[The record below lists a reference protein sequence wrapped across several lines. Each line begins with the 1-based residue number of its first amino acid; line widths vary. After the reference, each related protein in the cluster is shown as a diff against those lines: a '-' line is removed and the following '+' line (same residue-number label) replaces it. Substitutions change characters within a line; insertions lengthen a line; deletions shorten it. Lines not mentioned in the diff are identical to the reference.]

1 MPLVLG
7 VESTT
12 RSTTVELRDSAD
24 GRLFGSGRADHSA
37 RAVSERVCSDQDPM
51 EWWRALVDARR
62 DAGGALVVAAV
73 AAAAQSHALVALDG
87 EGRVIRP
94 AKLWGDTSGAPDAI
108 ALVRALG
115 GPEDW
120 ARACGSVPSSSFA
133 IAKLAWMRRCE
144 PESYARIEHV
154 ALAADWLTFRLS
166 RQIVTD
172 RGSASET
179 GYFSPRE
186 QRWCPELLE
195 LVDNRK
201 EWGPCLP
208 RLGVTGEPAGD
219 REGVMIA
226 VGTGHSMAG
235 ALGLGARPRD
245 VVVSLSPHP
254 CVYTVRERPTEDSSG
269 HVAGLADAAGRF
281 LPRVDTPNLMPIID
295 AVTRMLGGDATR
307 FDRAALDAPPG
318 AEGLV
323 FVPGARREG
332 MGSGGTGGV
341 LVGMTPGITPEL
353 VARAVMEGVVCSLL
367 DGIDALRYADVPV
380 GGRMFFLGAGAG
392 THALQRILADLSGRV
407 VCVPQGDRV
416 ATGACVQAAATLHGA
431 APDQIV
437 AAWGLERVREIEP
450 DPRVDAEEIRAA
462 ARAARQQG
470 WDRGQDRIDDRDDRD
485 ERGGDGS
492 DEAPR

>member
-12 RSTTVELRDSAD
+12 RFTTVELRDSDD
-24 GRLFGSGRADHSA
+24 GRLFGSGRANHAAPTSSQWA
-37 RAVSERVCSDQDPM
+37 CTDQDPSG
-51 EWWRALVDARR
+51 WWQALVDARR
-62 DAGGALVVAAV
+62 DAGGALGVAAV

-94 AKLWGDTSGAPDAI
+94 AKLWGDTSGATDAT
-108 ALVRALG
+108 ALVGALG
-115 GPEDW
+115 GPAEW

-133 IAKLAWMRRCE
+133 VTKLAWMRRCE
-144 PESYARIEHV
+144 PELFARIEHV

-166 RQIVTD
+166 RQLVTD

-195 LVDNRK
+195 LVDDRR

-226 VGTGHSMAG
+226 NGTGHSMAG
-235 ALGLGARPRD
+235 ALGLGLRPRD
-245 VVVSLSPHP
+245 VVVSLDPHP
-254 CVYTVRERPTEDSSG
+254 CVYTVRERPTEDPSG
-269 HVAGLADAAGRF
+269 HVAGLSDAAGRF
-281 LPRVDTPNLMPIID
+281 LPRVDTPNLLPIID
-295 AVTRMLGGDATR
+295 GVTRLLGGDATR

-318 AEGLV
+318 AQGLV

-332 MGSGGTGGV
+332 MGSNGTGGV
-341 LVGMTPGITPEL
+341 LVGMTADITPEL
-353 VARAVMEGVVCSLL
+353 MARAVIEGVVCSLL
-367 DGIDALRYADVPV
+367 EGIDALRYADVPV
-380 GGRMFFLGAGAG
+380 GGRLFLLGAGAG

-407 VCVPQGDRV
+407 VGVPKGDRV
-416 ATGACVQAAATLHGA
+416 ATGACVQAAATLLGA
-431 APDQIV
+431 SPDQIV

-450 DPRVDAEEIRAA
+450 DPNVDAEEIQAA
-462 ARAARQQG
+462 YRAARQQG
-470 WDRGQDRIDDRDDRD
+470 WERGQERSSERDD
-485 ERGGDGS
+485 DGS
-492 DEAPR
+492 DEELR